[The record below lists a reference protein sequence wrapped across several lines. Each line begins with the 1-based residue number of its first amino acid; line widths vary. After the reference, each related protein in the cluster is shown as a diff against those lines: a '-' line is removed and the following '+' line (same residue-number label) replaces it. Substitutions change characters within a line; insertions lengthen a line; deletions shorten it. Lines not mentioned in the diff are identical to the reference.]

1 MNIFTETR
9 ATLRHLGCAIVV
21 TAACM
26 VCAPAFGQMDP
37 GDAPQQVD
45 VSVKIIE
52 FQSGKDVETGFSAYF
67 AQRAANRHYGRVS
80 SGPGAIT
87 SADLTFPTSTAAG
100 ITVFLDRISAWN
112 YGDIEITLQAL
123 VDENRAYI
131 LSRPQALIPVGHPT
145 PTNLGTVQKI
155 PYENTVVVGNTPT
168 QITAFRDTGVDLQL
182 LSPQVYDVDGDWTTR
197 QDSYIQLNVTA
208 AVKEEGQRVTV
219 ALDSNLAGGNFAQAQ
234 NRITVPEF
242 VSRSITTTVWVRDGQ
257 VLVLGGLY
265 RNTSSRTLRSMP
277 WLNQAED
284 VALGLAERAVPGN
297 ALGSPVSAT
306 LGNRRVSDS
315 RRELVFMIKAD
326 VWYPAF
332 TIFDEHGFDP
342 MAGEEGPRS
351 PVAIVTEIV
360 EALTG
365 VPQAVG
371 EGLSVR
377 QQDQLGRD
385 LGGRSQE

>member
-1 MNIFTETR
+1 MRYNTPR
-9 ATLRHLGCAIVV
+9 GLASRLAALVV
-21 TAACM
+21 AGLLAL
-26 VCAPAFGQMDP
+26 PAGAQMDP
-37 GDAPQQVD
+37 GDAPEQVD

-67 AQRAANRHYGRVS
+67 AQRAANRPYGRVS

-87 SADLTFPTSTAAG
+87 SADLTFPSSTAAG
-100 ITVFLDRISAWN
+100 ITVFLDRITAWD
-112 YGDIEITLQAL
+112 YGNIEITLQAL

-131 LSRPQALIPVGHPT
+131 LSRPQALIPVGSGT

-182 LSPQVYDVDGDWTTR
+182 EAPQVYDVDGDWTTR
-197 QDSYIQLNVTA
+197 NDSYIQLEVTA

-219 ALDSNLAGGNFAQAQ
+219 ALDANLAGGNFAQAQ

-257 VLVLGGLY
+257 VLVLGGLF
-265 RNTSSRTLRSMP
+265 RNTGSRTLRTMP
-277 WLNQAED
+277 WLNQAEN
-284 VALGLAERAVPGN
+284 VTLGLAERAVPGN
-297 ALGSPVSAT
+297 VLGSPVSST
-306 LGNRRVSDS
+306 LGNRRLSES

-332 TIFDEHGFDP
+332 TVFDEHGFDP
-342 MAGEEGPRS
+342 MAMDDDAPKS
-351 PVAIVTEIV
+351 PVSIVTDIV
-360 EALTG
+360 EAITG

-385 LGGRSQE
+385 LGGRPQE

>member
-1 MNIFTETR
+1 MRTR
-9 ATLRHLGCAIVV
+9 VLTPLARGMAWATLALLAV
-21 TAACM
+21 
-26 VCAPAFGQMDP
+26 PAGAQMDP
-37 GDAPQQVD
+37 GDAPEQVD

-67 AQRAANRHYGRVS
+67 AQRAQMRPYGRVS

-87 SADLTFPTSTAAG
+87 SADLTFPSSTAAG

-131 LSRPQALIPVGHPT
+131 LSRPQALIPVGNPT

-155 PYENTVVVGNTPT
+155 PYEKTVVVGNTPT
-168 QITAFRDTGVDLQL
+168 QITDFRNTGVDLQL
-182 LSPQVYDVDGDWTTR
+182 SAPQVYDEDGNWTTR
-197 QDSYIQLNVTA
+197 QDSYIQLVVNA
-208 AVKEEGQRVTV
+208 EVKEEGQRVTI
-219 ALDSNLAGGNFAQAQ
+219 ALDSQLAGGNFAQAQ
-234 NRITVPEF
+234 NRLTVPEF
-242 VSRSITTTVWVRDGQ
+242 VSRSISTTVWVRDGQ

-265 RNTSSRTLRSMP
+265 RNTGSRTLRTMP

-284 VALGLAERAVPGN
+284 VALGFAERAVPGN
-297 ALGSPVSAT
+297 VLGSPVSST
-306 LGNRRVSDS
+306 LGNRRTSDS

-332 TIFDEHGFDP
+332 TVFDEHGFDP
-342 MAGEEGPRS
+342 FMDAEAPKS
-351 PVAIVTEIV
+351 PVAIVTDIV